1 MLIAAQ
7 HGQGQVKRC
16 DVGNN
21 KINALVYRSSHRAQ
35 SLTVC
40 MWLVVCCSS
49 TANKSFPNVYGT
61 EQSPKMP
68 ARPFPPPLPTPRSIR
83 YSTLSVCQKRTFS
96 SPSART
102 LLLAGISMQKHVR
115 CAPVHLSASLQ
126 KVLKPATSRGD
137 VTVSMKR
144 KSFTFRPSVRP
155 FVRSLSSSR
164 PPVASHKYLQRKV
177 VGCGFSR
184 REKNLPST

>member
-1 MLIAAQ
+1 MLLFTGLLTERNHSQCVCGLSCAAAAPQ
-7 HGQGQVKRC
+7 TSPSQMSMVQ
-16 DVGNN
+16 NN
-21 KINALVYRSSHRAQ
+21 LPKCPPVRS
-35 SLTVC
+35 
-40 MWLVVCCSS
+40 
-49 TANKSFPNVYGT
+49 
-61 EQSPKMP
+61 
-68 ARPFPPPLPTPRSIR
+68 PPPLPTPRSIR

-96 SPSART
+96 SPSAKT

-184 REKNLPST
+184 REKNRPST

>member
-68 ARPFPPPLPTPRSIR
+68 ARPFPPPTPHPPFNSLQHAERMPKKNLFVS
-83 YSTLSVCQKRTFS
+83 KRQNS
-96 SPSART
+96 SPCGYLDAETCPLRT
-102 LLLAGISMQKHVR
+102 CTPFCILAESVETCHV
-115 CAPVHLSASLQ
+115 P
-126 KVLKPATSRGD
+126 G
-137 VTVSMKR
+137 
-144 KSFTFRPSVRP
+144 
-155 FVRSLSSSR
+155 
-164 PPVASHKYLQRKV
+164 
-177 VGCGFSR
+177 
-184 REKNLPST
+184 